1 MPAPTALKQA
11 EAAAPPFEATLQE
24 PQQDEELLLDAPT
37 LPEEMDA
44 ILPSVP
50 HNGEEGEMVVD
61 EENRPRFAPA
71 RDIVRHPYLAYHGLN
86 IRN

>member
-1 MPAPTALKQA
+1 MPAPTAKQV
-11 EAAAPPFEATLQE
+11 EVSAPPIEATFQE

-37 LPEEMDA
+37 LPEDMDA

-50 HNGEEGEMVVD
+50 QNGEEGEMVVD

-71 RDIVRHPYLAYHGLN
+71 RDIVRQTLS
-86 IRN
+86 